1 MLTKTAHRS
10 QKRTATAS
18 RPWGPA
24 LSSLSW
30 ALNRACPVW
39 VHFHARLVLRVT
51 DRIILLRVRP
61 TAPSRRPFDPPSP
74 GYFLL
79 SGIRISFS
87 SLPSLFFRVEP
98 DAQLALA
105 SARSFALARGRRAIT
120 QRLCVSTFHATS
132 RSWFACPLLNNG
144 LPRNPFLKIAI
155 RASVCER
162 RFCNSTNFPSFI
174 RFFSSSGAF
183 GQIALYIPPFSNIS
197 RFGWLS
203 KPRSPDTAPIEGPPA
218 VCFIR
223 SKLRFNIFVSASGL
237 PPTNSQSTITP
248 LWLSPSSNWL
258 PNSTSAPA
266 LPRT

>member
-1 MLTKTAHRS
+1 MAEFTRKRS
-10 QKRTATAS
+10 YIELVPFGCIFTQDWYSEERTVLS
-18 RPWGPA
+18 CYVCGPPPLPGGHSILPA
-24 LSSLSW
+24 RAISYFQAYGSLSP
-30 ALNRACPVW
+30 R
-39 VHFHARLVLRVT
+39 FRL
-51 DRIILLRVRP
+51 
-61 TAPSRRPFDPPSP
+61 F
-74 GYFLL
+74 
-79 SGIRISFS
+79 
-87 SLPSLFFRVEP
+87 FFRVEP

-162 RFCNSTNFPSFI
+162 RFCNSTNFPFFI

-183 GQIALYIPPFSNIS
+183 GQIALYIPSFSNIS

-203 KPRSPDTAPIEGPPA
+203 KPRSPYTAPIEGPPA